1 MKTNLKNEKA
11 DLKRKVLSKLIP
23 YFPEREIEYMTG
35 IPASS
40 IAYYRRTDKIIT
52 YSQEHKNKVAEAM
65 NRVRESEESDQ
76 QYATELTRD
85 ILEEYGIRCD

>member
-23 YFPEREIEYMTG
+23 YFPEKEIEYMTG

-65 NRVRESEESDQ
+65 NKVRESEESDQ

>member
-1 MKTNLKNEKA
+1 
-11 DLKRKVLSKLIP
+11 
-23 YFPEREIEYMTG
+23 MTG

-65 NRVRESEESDQ
+65 NKVRESEGKRP
-76 QYATELTRD
+76 T
-85 ILEEYGIRCD
+85 IRNRTD

>member
-65 NRVRESEESDQ
+65 NKVRESEESDQ